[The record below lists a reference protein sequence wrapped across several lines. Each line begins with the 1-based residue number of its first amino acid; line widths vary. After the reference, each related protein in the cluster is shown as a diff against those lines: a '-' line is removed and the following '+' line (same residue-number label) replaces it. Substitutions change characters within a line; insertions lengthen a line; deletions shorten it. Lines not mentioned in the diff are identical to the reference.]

1 VHARSLNATRLL
13 WVLVAGI
20 TLWRLA
26 AAHFMPVTQDEAY
39 YFDWARSLAWGYF
52 DHPPGVAFLGLGTWL
67 ADASTLAARLGTVIA
82 ATLTLPVLIRF
93 YRGCGL
99 TASDDLLLA
108 ALLAVTTLPGIAAGV
123 IATPDTAL
131 ALCWALALHEAL
143 PALRGQRR
151 RWLSA
156 GLAAGLGLL
165 GKYTM
170 VLMGPVF
177 LWAILWADP
186 KALRTPWPYLGLLL
200 ALLVFSPHILWNAQ
214 NDWLTMRFQ
223 LGHGFST
230 ETGSLLEHAELARAH
245 GGASDP
251 EEVMT
256 LGERGLSLLEY
267 AATQVA
273 LWGLLALAGAAAL
286 LARGRPRGYRFAV
299 FETLD
304 RPARALLTA
313 ATAFPLLFF
322 ALISTFSEVEPN
334 WPVTYLAAAAPLAAL
349 ALRRMRQWAN
359 LAAVGNL
366 LLASLYVYHGATAGL
381 PLPDGHNRILRET
394 HGFESLAAVAAALPG
409 PVFAARYQTTAM
421 LNFYQPG
428 LNANQWPGITRPSE
442 YLRGRIA
449 RAVTPEEIERAGGFW
464 LITKRAPA
472 PELEGYWGEKAR
484 ELIDCPGMALQDA
497 DGGVPCPR
505 PLHIWR
511 IYRYVPEQGRE

>member
-82 ATLTLPVLIRF
+82 ATLTLLVLIRF

-108 ALLAVTTLPGIAAGV
+108 ALLVVTTLPGIAAGV

-143 PALRGQRR
+143 PALRGERR

-214 NDWLTMRFQ
+214 NEWLTMRFQ
-223 LGHGFST
+223 LGHGLST
-230 ETGSLLEHAELARAH
+230 ETGALLEHPAQGEADSAT
-245 GGASDP
+245 
-251 EEVMT
+251 VMT
-256 LGERGLSLLEY
+256 LAQRGLSLLEY

-273 LWGLLALAGAAAL
+273 LWGLLALVGAAAL
-286 LARGRPRGYRFAV
+286 LARRYPRPYRTALSQTF
-299 FETLD
+299 D
-304 RPARALLTA
+304 RPARTLLSA
-313 ATAFPLLFF
+313 AAVFPLLFF

-334 WPVTYLAAAAPLAAL
+334 WPVMYLAAAAPLAAV
-349 ALRRMRQWAN
+349 ALRRVRRWAV
-359 LAAVGNL
+359 LAAGGNL

-381 PLPDGHNRILRET
+381 PLPDSQNRILRET
-394 HGFESLAAVAAALPG
+394 HGYEALAMEAARLPG

-421 LNFYQPG
+421 LNFYQPALG
-428 LNANQWPGITRPSE
+428 ANQWPGITRPSE

-464 LITKRAPA
+464 LITVRASA
-472 PELEGYWGEKAR
+472 PELDGYEAAKVR

-497 DGGVPCPR
+497 DGGMPCAR
-505 PLHIWR
+505 PLHRWR
-511 IYRYVPEQGRE
+511 IYRYVPQKQGQ